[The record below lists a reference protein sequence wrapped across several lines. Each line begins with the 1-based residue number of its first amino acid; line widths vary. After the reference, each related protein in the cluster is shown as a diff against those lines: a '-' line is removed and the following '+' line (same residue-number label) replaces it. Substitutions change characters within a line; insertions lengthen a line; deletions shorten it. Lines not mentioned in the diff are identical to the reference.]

1 MHHAIMSTNRLYY
14 GDNLEVLR
22 NEIKDETVDLIYLDP
37 PFNSNANYNLL
48 FKSPKTGESSH
59 SQIEAF
65 DDTWHWGPEAQ
76 KELDEIVRST
86 HTELAELIQALRHFL
101 KDNDMMA
108 YLVMMSSRLVELH
121 RVLKPTGSLYL
132 HCDPTAS
139 HYLKLVLDAIFG
151 FENFRNEI
159 TWKRQSAHSDAKRR
173 FPNVS
178 DSILFYAK
186 SDSAQFHP
194 VYTEHDPDYVRKF
207 YRFNDNDGRGFYQLA
222 DMASPNPRPNMMY
235 EWKGY
240 PFPIKGW
247 RYEKSTMLKL
257 DSEGRIYYPKLPDGT
272 PDTTKRLR
280 IKRYLSEQEGS
291 IVTNIW
297 SDLNVLSAVAAES
310 LGYPTQKPIALLE
323 RIISASSEVGDIV
336 LDPFCGCGTA
346 VHAAEKLNR
355 RWIGVDITH
364 LAISL
369 IERRMHEAFPGA
381 LFEVHGTP
389 KDIES
394 ARDLAYRDKYQF
406 QWWAIS
412 LIGAQPYQGKKKGA
426 DSGIDGLIF
435 FKDDQTGI
443 YKKIVVSVKGG
454 EHINVAMIRD
464 LKGTMEREKAVIGI
478 FITLAEP
485 TEPMR
490 KEASSAPLY
499 KSPLF
504 PQGIF
509 PSIQILTIEGLMNKT
524 QKPEYPN
531 LYLHDIAFKRTERE
545 VKSSEGQ
552 NELF

>member
-1 MHHAIMSTNRLYY
+1 MSMNKLYY

-22 NEIKDETVDLIYLDP
+22 AEIKDESIDLIYLDP
-37 PFNSNANYNLL
+37 PFNSKANYNIL
-48 FKSPKTGESSH
+48 FKSPETGDSAH

-65 DDTWHWGPEAQ
+65 DDTWHWGNEAQ
-76 KELDEIVRST
+76 KEYDEIVRSS

-101 KDNDMMA
+101 KENDMMA
-108 YLVMMSSRLVELH
+108 YLVMMASRLVELH
-121 RVLKPTGSLYL
+121 RVLKSTGSLYL

-151 FENFRNEI
+151 FGNFRNEI
-159 TWKRQSAHSDAKRR
+159 TWKRQSAHSDAKHR
-173 FPNVS
+173 FPNIS
-178 DSILFYAK
+178 DNILFYAK

-194 VYTEHDPDYVRKF
+194 VYIEHDPEYVKKF
-207 YRFNDNDGRGFYQLA
+207 YRFNDNDGRGLYRLA

-240 PFPIKGW
+240 PFPAKGW

-257 DSEGRIYYPKLPDGT
+257 DNEGRIYYPKRPDGT
-272 PDTTKRLR
+272 PDTKKRLCL
-280 IKRYLSEQEGS
+280 KRYLSEQEGS

-297 SDLNVLSAVAAES
+297 SDLNVLSAAATES
-310 LGYPTQKPIALLE
+310 LGYPTQKPVALLE
-323 RIISASSEVGDIV
+323 RIISASSQEMDTI

-355 RWIGVDITH
+355 KWIGIDITC
-364 LAISL
+364 LSISL
-369 IERRMHEAFPGA
+369 IERRIREAFPGVQ
-381 LFEVHGTP
+381 FEVHGTP
-389 KDIES
+389 KDLES
-394 ARDLAYRDKYQF
+394 ARDLANRDKYQF

-435 FKDDQTGI
+435 FKDDHTEN
-443 YKKIVVSVKGG
+443 YKKIIVSVKGG

-464 LKGTMEREKAVIGI
+464 LMGTIEREKAAIGI
-478 FITLAEP
+478 FITLTEP
-485 TEPMR
+485 TAPM
-490 KEASSAPLY
+490 KQEAASAPLY

-504 PQGIF
+504 PNGIY
-509 PSIQILTIEGLMNKT
+509 PTIQILTIEGLLNKT

-531 LYLHDIAFKRTERE
+531 LYMTDLAFKRTEKE
-545 VKSSEGQ
+545 TKKQDSQ
-552 NELF
+552 TELF